1 MVKNCVWVIIGI
13 IFIGSVVLDTNVF
26 EELFW
31 PVRIFFIILA
41 IKFGFYGGGKGR
53 IYAFTNG
60 IAFLQWL
67 IWSYIGRKDII
78 VEKSLENISISWR
91 FASDI
96 DFKEEIESHS
106 PLKVIV
112 ENS

>member
-1 MVKNCVWVIIGI
+1 MDNSNYAIKTYEAVLMLTEDNKGKRWLKNCVWVIIGI

-41 IKFGFYGGGKGR
+41 IKFGFYGGGKKR

-60 IAFLQWL
+60 IAFLQ
-67 IWSYIGRKDII
+67 
-78 VEKSLENISISWR
+78 
-91 FASDI
+91 
-96 DFKEEIESHS
+96 
-106 PLKVIV
+106 
-112 ENS
+112 